1 MSFNRNHNSTSERGQ
16 IQGHNIG
23 NDPEKTQNISNFMNH
38 EKNIFSMQ
46 IPDNNTE
53 SILNRIISTLK
64 LMSEERLI
72 Y

>member
-16 IQGHNIG
+16 FQGHNIG
-23 NDPEKTQNISNFMNH
+23 NDSEKTQNISNFMNYK
-38 EKNIFSMQ
+38 KNIFSMQ

-53 SILNRIISTLK
+53 SILNRIITTLK